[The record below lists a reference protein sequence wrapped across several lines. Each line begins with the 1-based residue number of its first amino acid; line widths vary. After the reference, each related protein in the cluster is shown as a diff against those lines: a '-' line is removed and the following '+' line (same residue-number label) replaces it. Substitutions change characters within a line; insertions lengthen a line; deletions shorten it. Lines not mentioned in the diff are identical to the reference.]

1 VRTAYILIAV
11 VGIALIALS
20 VFNQSN
26 SLNGWYSYDEG
37 KKLSEK
43 EGKKMFIFIGTQ
55 TCSICKKFKAFFSSN
70 DTAMQLIRENY
81 IPVYIDALK
90 EKPPVTVTFV
100 PVFCVGMAEN
110 LSCFSTAVP
119 DELMGKLLRQSN
131 LTSAR

>member
-1 VRTAYILIAV
+1 MRTAYILIAV

-20 VFNQSN
+20 VFNSN
-26 SLNGWYSYDEG
+26 SLTGWYSYEEG

-43 EGKKMFIFIGTQ
+43 EGKKMFVFIGTQ

-70 DTAMQLIRENY
+70 ETAMQFIREHY

-100 PVFCVGMAEN
+100 PVFCVGMSEDF
-110 LSCFSTAVP
+110 SCFSTADP
-119 DELMGKLLRQSN
+119 DELMGKLVKMSQ
-131 LTSAR
+131 T